1 MNGFEPNIKRTY
13 FKSLTNWFYPF
24 ALFLRMKCVHSPL
37 YENDILNYENGSRCH
52 SKHQVHSYNSNVTLI
67 YSNTTFVSFKI
78 ISYCKLENQN
88 SFRALPIYP
97 FVVNILHC
105 LVISLDIDSLD
116 YFFLLKYL
124 LWSFWCVRFAN
135 KHSRTWNL
143 NLC

>member
-1 MNGFEPNIKRTY
+1 MVADATANIK
-13 FKSLTNWFYPF
+13 F
-24 ALFLRMKCVHSPL
+24 
-37 YENDILNYENGSRCH
+37 ILI
-52 SKHQVHSYNSNVTLI
+52 TP
-67 YSNTTFVSFKI
+67 TFVSFKI

-124 LWSFWCVRFAN
+124 L
-135 KHSRTWNL
+135 
-143 NLC
+143 